1 MGTRRVRA
9 HKHHGQGELQ
19 LLPRKSGRYR
29 RRASA
34 TIEGGIANETY
45 QERQK
50 NAGGVDTGRSGT
62 LLVVDDGGT
71 MVDGR
76 RLVRRHNVRM
86 CWILVVDFGRRFPYP
101 STEV

>member
-1 MGTRRVRA
+1 M
-9 HKHHGQGELQ
+9 
-19 LLPRKSGRYR
+19 
-29 RRASA
+29 
-34 TIEGGIANETY
+34 
-45 QERQK
+45 
-50 NAGGVDTGRSGT
+50 
-62 LLVVDDGGT
+62 VDDGGT